1 MVLKQAKFVG
11 VTVTNDRILV
21 LLHAIVSLT
30 YLRSQLRL
38 RFVFHAA
45 FSLLRQLSQHW
56 LGDDLRFRFTEFA
69 PIHTTN
75 TASLPICSNR

>member
-38 RFVFHAA
+38 RLVFNAA
-45 FSLLRQLSQHW
+45 LCLLSQLGQHW

-69 PIHTTN
+69 PIHIPNTT
-75 TASLPICSNR
+75 SLPIYSNR